1 MSIIRAEIFPNS
13 NISIQPLSV
22 KRDWMDNVSNAHAY
36 NCFPITITNGLGW
49 GISFPEDIVFIW
61 DGVDT
66 DREEGHIKILKG
78 HQYVNENRRN
88 ATISLNTKVKFVT
101 EEDITM
107 LTMPVPNLFLDTVIP
122 FTTLVSTSFFPNPLP
137 AALKIIKPNVEIT
150 IPANSTAIAVLPIP
164 LSQIV
169 SNEMHLYD
177 YVSTHSDNLKNKKYG
192 DVAKAMN
199 QKGEWTHFYRDATDE
214 NKKILGKHEIKSI
227 KLKTIDKRNHNEN
240 K

>member
-13 NISIQPLSV
+13 NVSVQPLSV
-22 KRDWMDNVSNAHAY
+22 KRDWMDNSSNAHAY
-36 NCFPITITNGLGW
+36 NCFPVTLTNGLGW

-78 HQYVNENRRN
+78 HQYVNENRRS
-88 ATISLNTKVKFVT
+88 ATISLITKVKFIT

-122 FTTLVSTSFFPNPLP
+122 FTTLISTSFFPNVLP

-150 IPANSTAIAVLPIP
+150 IPANSTAIAVLPIS

-169 SNEMHLYD
+169 SNEMHLHD
-177 YVSTHSDNLKNKKYG
+177 YIPTNADNLKNKRYG
-192 DVAKAMN
+192 DVSQVFN

-214 NKKILGKHEIKSI
+214 NRKSVGKHEIKSI
-227 KLKTIDKRNHNEN
+227 KLKTIDKRNSNEN